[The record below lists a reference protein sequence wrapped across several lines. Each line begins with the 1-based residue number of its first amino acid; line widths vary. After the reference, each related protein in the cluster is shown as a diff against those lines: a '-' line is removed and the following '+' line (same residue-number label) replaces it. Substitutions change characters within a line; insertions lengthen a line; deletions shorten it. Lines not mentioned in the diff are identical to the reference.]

1 MRTLVFSKE
10 MHAQN
15 HFERDVW
22 DEIAFF
28 APRKGCPKGYNQK
41 GADLVPL
48 PKCRRELDF
57 EENIQLIFDSFM
69 NDEIYEHCMKPKM
82 LIELLA
88 NK

>member
-1 MRTLVFSKE
+1 MDSVEVFQFHESPYTV
-10 MHAQN
+10 N
-15 HFERDVW
+15 IPRD
-22 DEIAFF
+22 
-28 APRKGCPKGYNQK
+28 
-41 GADLVPL
+41 
-48 PKCRRELDF
+48 DF